1 MFAISKAS
9 DLSSLV
15 LGGQLYWAFPFCKVS
30 LIWCMVELKKFLGPP
45 LIKEWLNEE
54 NLQSNIFSVES
65 ADFSDI

>member
-1 MFAISKAS
+1 
-9 DLSSLV
+9 
-15 LGGQLYWAFPFCKVS
+15 
-30 LIWCMVELKKFLGPP
+30 MVELKKFLGPP